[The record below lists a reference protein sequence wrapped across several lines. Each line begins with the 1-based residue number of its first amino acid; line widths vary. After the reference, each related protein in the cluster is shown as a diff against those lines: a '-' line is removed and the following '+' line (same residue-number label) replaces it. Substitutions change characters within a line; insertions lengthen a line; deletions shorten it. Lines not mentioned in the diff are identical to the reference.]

1 MRKFLIALLIIISL
15 PLFASAYAEEYD
27 YKVVDGKMHIF
38 GYILEP
44 RYPIKYSSPEEDD
57 DTVISINPSIS
68 GRWIIICTGYMEKTE
83 MWLFDTRKKTR
94 PAKIDFQPRGR
105 HISKKWHN
113 DEIFEIRHTGMGY
126 WTSDFY
132 RAQDL
137 TKTFQVDSI
146 MLYDLA
152 RDIYVSFY
160 MDGIEIGK
168 GFNRDNLKPERFNID
183 LEYEYVSDAISTIED
198 VTIQDPKLIVIHRK
212 LDGTLASETFIPAH
226 LNEDTLNAEKSD
238 ESAPTP
244 EPLPEIFSPLSWE
257 MNIRE
262 LKNLFPSAEIQE
274 TAWTSPK
281 DEKMISSMVLGIK
294 WDHFGEAHID
304 VSHHKYK
311 HIDII
316 NISTTETR
324 PECFEG
330 KPAWCRTSYND
341 ELVKILGELKGL
353 ITKAYGPP
361 LEYKGGYREAAGLPP
376 DPREG
381 GYKWERD
388 GYNLFLSITVGEEED
403 WAVGLQA
410 VRREW
415 PH

>member
-1 MRKFLIALLIIISL
+1 MSL
-15 PLFASAYAEEYD
+15 SLFASACADEYD
-27 YKVVDGKMHIF
+27 YKVVDGKLHIF

-44 RYPIKYSSPEEDD
+44 RYPITSSTPPEDS
-57 DTVISINPSIS
+57 DTFITIIPSIS
-68 GRWIIICTGYMEKTE
+68 ERWIIIRTGYMAETE
-83 MWLFDTRKKTR
+83 MWLFDTQKKTR
-94 PAKIDFQPRGR
+94 PVKLDFQPKGR
-105 HISKKWHN
+105 HIHNEWQN
-113 DEIFEIRHTGMGY
+113 DEIFEIRHAGMGY

-132 RAQDL
+132 LAGDL

-168 GFNRDNLKPERFNID
+168 GFNKGDLKPERFNID
-183 LEYEYVSDAISTIED
+183 LEYKYVSEAISTIED
-198 VTIQDPKLIVIHRK
+198 VMIQDPKLIVIHRK
-212 LDGTLASETFIPAH
+212 LDGTLASETFFPAH
-226 LNEDTLNAEKSD
+226 LDDGKLNADKSD
-238 ESAPTP
+238 EFAPTP
-244 EPLPEIFSPLSWE
+244 GALPEIFSPLSWE

-262 LKNLFPSAEIQE
+262 LKKLFPSAEIQE

-281 DEKMISSMVLGIK
+281 DEKMISGMVLGIK
-294 WDHFGEAHID
+294 WDYFGEAHID

-330 KPAWCRTSYND
+330 LPQPVWCRSSYSD
-341 ELVKILGELKGL
+341 ELVEILGELKGL
-353 ITKAYGPP
+353 ISKAYGPP
-361 LEYKGGYREAAGLPP
+361 LEYKGGYSEAAGLPP
-376 DPREG
+376 DPREK

-410 VRREW
+410 VRQGW